1 MKILLTGGAGYIGS
15 VTANIFLDR
24 GHQVHIVDDLSTG
37 SSKNLPK
44 KAKFTKCNISDKRK
58 ISNILRSNKFDVLL
72 HFAAF
77 IDVEESVKYPKKYL
91 QNNYKNTIKLF
102 QVCKDFELKNIIF
115 SSTAAVYGNS
125 KTGHCGEKSDLKP
138 TSMYAKSK
146 LKVENYLKK
155 QKKLSYI
162 ILRYFNVAGAD
173 LNLRSGLISKNKSTH
188 LIKKLCESFLN
199 KKKIIINGKDYP
211 TKDGTPVRD
220 YIHVVDLAIAHYN
233 ASKYIIKEGKSNIF
247 NCGYGKGFSVLEIV
261 NEFNKINKRKVEII
275 FGNRRKGDITSLVS
289 KEKKIKKTLKW
300 KPKYNSINK
309 ILKSSLKWE
318 RKINKSNAK
327 KY

>member
-1 MKILLTGGAGYIGS
+1 M
-15 VTANIFLDR
+15 
-24 GHQVHIVDDLSTG
+24 
-37 SSKNLPK
+37 
-44 KAKFTKCNISDKRK
+44 
-58 ISNILRSNKFDVLL
+58 
-72 HFAAF
+72 
-77 IDVEESVKYPKKYL
+77 
-91 QNNYKNTIKLF
+91 
-102 QVCKDFELKNIIF
+102 
-115 SSTAAVYGNS
+115 
-125 KTGHCGEKSDLKP
+125 
-138 TSMYAKSK
+138 
-146 LKVENYLKK
+146 
-155 QKKLSYI
+155 
-162 ILRYFNVAGAD
+162 
-173 LNLRSGLISKNKSTH
+173 
-188 LIKKLCESFLN
+188 
-199 KKKIIINGKDYP
+199 
-211 TKDGTPVRD
+211 
-220 YIHVVDLAIAHYN
+220 AIAHYN